1 MVEERREVEKK
12 WIVQSL
18 DQTLNEALIGLTLSK
33 WMFVKSLFG
42 IHASKVVVL
51 SPEMLNSSAWSL
63 GVAFD
68 EVLVGLHTAYEEAV
82 VHSTEMTVVR
92 NSEQFQLEMWLEPVC
107 NCSQSFSVKKVT
119 ILPTDNC
126 DYSSVVTI
134 SLAAS
139 LQTRSALRRGLGNW
153 PQLTTYL

>member
-18 DQTLNEALIGLTLSK
+18 DQILNEALVGLTLSK
-33 WMFVKSLFG
+33 WMFVKSIFG

-92 NSEQFQLEMWLEPVC
+92 NSEQFQLEM
-107 NCSQSFSVKKVT
+107 
-119 ILPTDNC
+119 
-126 DYSSVVTI
+126 
-134 SLAAS
+134 
-139 LQTRSALRRGLGNW
+139 
-153 PQLTTYL
+153 

>member
-18 DQTLNEALIGLTLSK
+18 DQILNEALIGLTLSK

-92 NSEQFQLEMWLEPVC
+92 NSEQFQLEM
-107 NCSQSFSVKKVT
+107 
-119 ILPTDNC
+119 
-126 DYSSVVTI
+126 
-134 SLAAS
+134 
-139 LQTRSALRRGLGNW
+139 
-153 PQLTTYL
+153 